1 MYRSQCYALF
11 LQRYGMLRDASGFAK
26 VIIKAGKTDLRRG
39 IDGLVS
45 IIRLEYGMD
54 PLQEGTLFLFCGG
67 KRSSIKGILF
77 EKDGFLLI
85 TKRLSDGVFQWPRD
99 SDEARALSM
108 DEFKR
113 LMEGFTINSS
123 IRVYERINKVP

>member
-1 MYRSQCYALF
+1 
-11 LQRYGMLRDASGFAK
+11 MLRDASGFAK

-85 TKRLSDGVFQWPRD
+85 KKRLSDGVYQWPRD

-108 DEFKR
+108 DEFRR

-123 IRVYERINKVP
+123 IRVYERINKNR